1 MTGSA
6 KTPQKDVLH
15 PTRFIFTLPQTMSTV
30 RFLLPGLLIIL
41 SVMSFG
47 QLPAQKYA
55 YVDTEYILSHLPEYA
70 EAQKE
75 LNVLA
80 SGWLDEIEEKYE
92 AANQLETAYRAE
104 RVLLTPEMRRKREDE
119 IAGKRTEATDM
130 QKAKFGVDGE
140 LFQKRQELIQPVQEQ
155 IFEVLKELARNRQI
169 MVIFDKAKDSNM
181 LYTNPKYDYS
191 DKVIKDL
198 GYTPGETV
206 GDEEAES
213 DGDGG
218 KSLQDRMNDTLDK
231 GKDKMND
238 RREQVTNRV
247 NAGVKGGGRPK
258 Q

>member
-1 MTGSA
+1 MRLLRS
-6 KTPQKDVLH
+6 
-15 PTRFIFTLPQTMSTV
+15 
-30 RFLLPGLLIIL
+30 LLPALLL
-41 SVMSFG
+41 FASHSAWG
-47 QLPAQKYA
+47 QKYA

-75 LNVLA
+75 LNSLA
-80 SGWLDEIEEKYE
+80 SGWLDEIEDKYE

-104 RVLLTPEMRRKREDE
+104 RVLLTSEMRRKREDE
-119 IAGKRTEATDM
+119 ISSKRTEATDM
-130 QKAKFGVDGE
+130 QKAKFGVEGE

-155 IFEVLKELARNRQI
+155 IFQVLKDLSSSRGY